1 MFGLSV
7 SSRCSLRA
15 RSGWLCWVWLAAASS
30 WGCSGSSDT
39 NEPGGG
45 GGPKAPPVKLGE
57 TRSGEGTY
65 YDADGTG
72 ACLFDAGSSPLLVAA
87 LNAPDWAGSAW
98 CGACAEVT
106 GPNGSVTVRI
116 VDLCPECK
124 SGDLDFSPEAF
135 ERLAPLEQGRIP
147 IEWSLVACDVSG
159 PIRYRYKDGTNPWWT
174 AVQVLNHRLPI
185 AKLEWSPDGTEF
197 QEVPREDYNYFVEA
211 DGFGDRPVKVR
222 VTAVDG
228 QVLEDE
234 LPAPQEYL
242 EVEGSGQFQ

>member
-1 MFGLSV
+1 MFTFGI
-7 SSRCSLRA
+7 SSGRNPG
-15 RSGWLCWVWLAAASS
+15 RSSCWFCLVGFAVAAG
-30 WGCSGSSDT
+30 WGCSGSET

-45 GGPKAPPVKLGE
+45 GTNAPPVQLGE
-57 TRSGEGTY
+57 TRTGEGTY

-72 ACLFDAGSSPLLVAA
+72 ACLFDDGSSPLLVAA

-98 CGACAEVT
+98 CGACARVD
-106 GPNGSVTVRI
+106 GPDGSVTVRI
-116 VDLCPECK
+116 VDLCPECE

-135 ERLAPLEQGRIP
+135 AELAPLEHGRIP

-185 AKLEWSPDGTEF
+185 AKLEWSADGSEF
-197 QEVPREDYNYFVEA
+197 QEVPREDYNYFVAA
-211 DGFGDRPVKVR
+211 DGFGDDPVKVR

-234 LPAPQEYL
+234 LPAPEEYL
-242 EVEGSGQFQ
+242 EVPGAAQFE